1 MQEKRKQGGSSVTRK
16 NTGSTSGRF
25 FGWERLYNTRKSFQG
40 IAFPSRDMVK
50 RTELFSQLT
59 SHSTK
64 KLKGPTPLK
73 GTLKDRDSI
82 QVPPERQ
89 LQIKSLWQILS
100 WKKGS
105 QQVPGED
112 GFCDPSFEKK
122 KGNHICKYE
131 CSKVFTVVT
140 LKNKHVRDHVR
151 TALTV
156 YFRLAISVLLNC
168 F

>member
-1 MQEKRKQGGSSVTRK
+1 MQGEKEA
-16 NTGSTSGRF
+16 GRVF
-25 FGWERLYNTRKSFQG
+25 SYKEKHRVYIRQIFWWERLYNTRKSFQG
-40 IAFPSRDMVK
+40 IVAFPSQDMVK

-64 KLKGPTPLK
+64 KLKGPDTTQGDIK
-73 GTLKDRDSI
+73 KTGDSI

-122 KGNHICKYE
+122 KKKRQPYM
-131 CSKVFTVVT
+131 
-140 LKNKHVRDHVR
+140 
-151 TALTV
+151 
-156 YFRLAISVLLNC
+156 
-168 F
+168 